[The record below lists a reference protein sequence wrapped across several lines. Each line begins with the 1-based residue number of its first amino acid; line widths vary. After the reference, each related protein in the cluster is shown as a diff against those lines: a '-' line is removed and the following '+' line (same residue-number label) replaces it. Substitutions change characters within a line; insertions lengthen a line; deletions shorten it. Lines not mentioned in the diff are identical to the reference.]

1 MSAIG
6 ACLYG
11 VTAGLLYPLVR
22 SLLSLLRGFFI
33 FPIVTVFGNGGIS
46 AARMRWARLGGARLT
61 AVAYN
66 VYDFLFFSTAG
77 AGLILLIYGLLDG
90 MFRFYMPII
99 ATLAFAVI
107 YRSAGRRI
115 GKVLSAFLRKLSL
128 PVILLMALVLQPL
141 YLLVRFVRWGFERAV
156 IPFFKNHAAV
166 PVSRFYRSFLRSI
179 TERIKRIRR
188 HRREKDASSKAAAS
202 APEKGTDV
210 KGKKAHNDI

>member
-33 FPIVTVFGNGGIS
+33 FPFVTVFGNGGIS
-46 AARMRWARLGGARLT
+46 TARMKWARLGGARLT
-61 AVAYN
+61 AVVYN

-99 ATLAFAVI
+99 ATLAFAVT
-107 YRSAGRRI
+107 YRLAGRRI
-115 GKVLSAFLRKLSL
+115 GEVLSAFLRKLSL

-141 YLLVRFVRWGFERAV
+141 YLLVRFVRWSFERAL
-156 IPFFKNHAAV
+156 IPFFKNHAVV
-166 PVSRFYRSFLRSI
+166 PVSRFYRSFLKGI

-188 HRREKDASSKAAAS
+188 HRRENDINSKATS
-202 APEKGTDV
+202 PAPEKGTNA
-210 KGKKAHNDI
+210 KGEKAHNDI